1 MNLWLVGW
9 TPNPSVWNSP
19 QGNRRGSSNLMFR
32 YQKWCCLYFTTL
44 DLRCVVQ
51 KARIHEILGQG
62 RSGLCILKELAKW
75 RIICFKRDGA
85 LHGVEIS
92 RWQITPQRYCS
103 MLPFVDFF
111 SFSKAKVFASC
122 SNQSSSEK
130 KLRILLRAFGPISFP
145 RERESHGAYVSARTL
160 SVESFTVWLRR
171 KIISQT
177 SIYLTGF
184 AFTSVDMSSGF
195 STRPPTL
202 SQNIAVTESE
212 ALYCSLQ
219 GQNTPDTRKES
230 HEQAPAS

>member
-111 SFSKAKVFASC
+111 LSARQRYLPPVVIKVRRRK
-122 SNQSSSEK
+122 SSEFYWGH
-130 KLRILLRAFGPISFP
+130 LGLFLFL
-145 RERESHGAYVSARTL
+145 EREKVMVPMFQQELYLLNHLL
-160 SVESFTVWLRR
+160 SGWDERS
-171 KIISQT
+171 
-177 SIYLTGF
+177 
-184 AFTSVDMSSGF
+184 
-195 STRPPTL
+195 
-202 SQNIAVTESE
+202 
-212 ALYCSLQ
+212 
-219 GQNTPDTRKES
+219 
-230 HEQAPAS
+230 